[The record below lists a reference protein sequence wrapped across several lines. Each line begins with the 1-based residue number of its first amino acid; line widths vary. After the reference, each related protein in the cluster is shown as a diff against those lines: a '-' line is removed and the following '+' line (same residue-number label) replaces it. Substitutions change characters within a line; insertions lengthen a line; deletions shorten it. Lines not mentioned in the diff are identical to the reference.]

1 MDKKKVLITGANGG
15 IGLAIV
21 AAVARAGYAVVAH
34 YRKNAT
40 ALETLCK
47 ALEAEGQSVRMLQ
60 FDVRNREQCKEVL
73 EKDMA
78 DNGVYYGVVSNA
90 GICADAT
97 FAALSENDW
106 DSVLDTNLNGFYNV
120 IHPVVMPMCRRKA
133 PGRIITMASVSGI
146 IGNRGQVNYSASKAG
161 LIGATKALA
170 TELGGRKITVNS
182 IAPGLIETEM
192 IKDAPLDY
200 ILPSI
205 PMGRAGKPEEVAGVV
220 VFLLSDSASYITRQV
235 ISVNGGLA

>member
-1 MDKKKVLITGANGG
+1 MDKKQVLITGANGG

>member
-1 MDKKKVLITGANGG
+1 MDKKQVLVTGANGG